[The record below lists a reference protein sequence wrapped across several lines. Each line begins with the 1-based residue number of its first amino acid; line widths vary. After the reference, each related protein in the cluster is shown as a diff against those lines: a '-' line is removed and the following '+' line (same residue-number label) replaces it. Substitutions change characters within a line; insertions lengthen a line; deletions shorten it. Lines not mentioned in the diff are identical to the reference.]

1 MIPESR
7 SKFAMLSSTSIATQF
22 GGERETEQ
30 PIPLRAGHKGAA
42 ESAEIE
48 SAIDAS
54 YRHVYGNGHVMD
66 HERSVSLEAE
76 LRDGRLTIREFIRG
90 LAKSDFYRKNFY
102 DCCSPQRTIELDFK
116 HLLGRPPQDQ
126 GEVSACI
133 QIQASQGHDALVD
146 SLIDSEEYNKA
157 FGDHGVPFMRS
168 WQSQPGSAQ
177 SAFNRT
183 AAVSLGYAFSD
194 KAIGSSSR
202 LGNQLA
208 SGRAG
213 RIAFPTSAEVQW
225 MRVSSSWRGNQPPKW
240 ATRFATVFV
249 VAGVIEVSR
258 LVVTVAYS
266 ALSS

>member
-30 PIPLRAGHKGAA
+30 PITLRAGHKGAA

-48 SAIDAS
+48 SAIDGA

-208 SGRAG
+208 SGRVG

>member
-1 MIPESR
+1 MIPGLR

-30 PIPLRAGHKGAA
+30 PITLRAGHKGAA

-48 SAIDAS
+48 SAIDGA

-208 SGRAG
+208 SGRVG

>member
-1 MIPESR
+1 
-7 SKFAMLSSTSIATQF
+7 MLSSTSIAKQF

-30 PIPLRAGHKGAA
+30 PITLRAGHQGST
-42 ESAEIE
+42 ESAEVE
-48 SAIDAS
+48 SAIDCA

-66 HERSVSLEAE
+66 HERSISLEAE

-90 LAKSDFYRKNFY
+90 LAKSDFYRRNFY
-102 DCCSPQRTIELDFK
+102 DSCSPQRTIELDFK
-116 HLLGRPPQDQ
+116 HILGRPPHDQ
-126 GEVSACI
+126 YEVSECI

-157 FGDHGVPFMRS
+157 FGEHGVPFMRS

-177 SAFNRT
+177 SAFNHT

-194 KAIGSSSR
+194 KAIGTSSR
-202 LGNQLA
+202 LGDQLA
-208 SGRAG
+208 SGRASS
-213 RIAFPTSAEVQW
+213 IAFPTSADVQW
-225 MRVSSSWRGNQPPKW
+225 MRISSRWRGNQPPRW
-240 ATRFATVFV
+240 ATRFGTVFV

>member
-1 MIPESR
+1 
-7 SKFAMLSSTSIATQF
+7 MLSSTSIATQF

-30 PIPLRAGHKGAA
+30 PITLRAGHKGAA

-48 SAIDAS
+48 SAIDGA

>member
-1 MIPESR
+1 
-7 SKFAMLSSTSIATQF
+7 MLSSTSIAKQF

-30 PIPLRAGHKGAA
+30 PITLRAGHQGST
-42 ESAEIE
+42 ESAEVE
-48 SAIDAS
+48 SAIDCA

-66 HERSVSLEAE
+66 HERSISLEAE

-90 LAKSDFYRKNFY
+90 LAKSDFYRRNFY
-102 DCCSPQRTIELDFK
+102 DSCSPQRTIELDFK
-116 HLLGRPPQDQ
+116 HILGRPPHDQ
-126 GEVSACI
+126 CEVSECI

-157 FGDHGVPFMRS
+157 FGEHGVPFMRS

-177 SAFNRT
+177 SAFNHT

-194 KAIGSSSR
+194 KAIGTSSR
-202 LGNQLA
+202 LGDQLA
-208 SGRAG
+208 SGRASS
-213 RIAFPTSAEVQW
+213 IAFPTSADVQW
-225 MRVSSSWRGNQPPKW
+225 MRLSSRWRGNQPPRW

-249 VAGVIEVSR
+249 VAGVIEITR

-266 ALSS
+266 ALTS

>member
-1 MIPESR
+1 
-7 SKFAMLSSTSIATQF
+7 MLSSTSIATQF

-30 PIPLRAGHKGAA
+30 PITLRAGHKGAA

-48 SAIDAS
+48 SAIDAA

-102 DCCSPQRTIELDFK
+102 SCCSPQRTIELDFK
-116 HLLGRPPQDQ
+116 HLLGRPPHDQ
-126 GEVSACI
+126 GEVSASI

-194 KAIGSSSR
+194 KAIGTGSR
-202 LGNQLA
+202 LGSQLA

-249 VAGVIEVSR
+249 VAGVIEISR

>member
-1 MIPESR
+1 
-7 SKFAMLSSTSIATQF
+7 MLSSTSIATQF

-30 PIPLRAGHKGAA
+30 PITLRAGHKGAA

-48 SAIDAS
+48 SAIDGA

-194 KAIGSSSR
+194 KAIGTGSR
-202 LGNQLA
+202 LGSQLA

>member
-1 MIPESR
+1 M
-7 SKFAMLSSTSIATQF
+7 
-22 GGERETEQ
+22 
-30 PIPLRAGHKGAA
+30 
-42 ESAEIE
+42 
-48 SAIDAS
+48 
-54 YRHVYGNGHVMD
+54 
-66 HERSVSLEAE
+66 
-76 LRDGRLTIREFIRG
+76 
-90 LAKSDFYRKNFY
+90 
-102 DCCSPQRTIELDFK
+102 
-116 HLLGRPPQDQ
+116 
-126 GEVSACI
+126 
-133 QIQASQGHDALVD
+133 D

-194 KAIGSSSR
+194 KAIGTGSR
-202 LGNQLA
+202 LGSQLA

>member
-1 MIPESR
+1 
-7 SKFAMLSSTSIATQF
+7 MLSSTSIATQF

-30 PIPLRAGHKGAA
+30 PITLRAGHKGAA

-48 SAIDAS
+48 SAIDGA

-116 HLLGRPPQDQ
+116 HILGRPPHDQ
-126 GEVSACI
+126 YEVSECI

-157 FGDHGVPFMRS
+157 FGEHGVPFMRS

-177 SAFNRT
+177 SAFNHT

-194 KAIGSSSR
+194 KAIGTSSR
-202 LGNQLA
+202 LGDQLA
-208 SGRAG
+208 SGRASS
-213 RIAFPTSAEVQW
+213 IAFPTSADVQW
-225 MRVSSSWRGNQPPKW
+225 MRLSSRWRGNQPPRW
-240 ATRFATVFV
+240 ATQFGTVFV
-249 VAGVIEVSR
+249 VAGVIEVTR
-258 LVVTVAYS
+258 LAVTVAYS